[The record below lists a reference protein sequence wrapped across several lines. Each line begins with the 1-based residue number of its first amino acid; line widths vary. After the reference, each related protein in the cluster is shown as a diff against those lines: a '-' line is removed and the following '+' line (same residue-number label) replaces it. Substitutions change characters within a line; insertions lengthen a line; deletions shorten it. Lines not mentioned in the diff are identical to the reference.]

1 MTNSDSKNQHLIWI
15 IGGAVGGVCMGTFF
29 PNAAIHLEIL
39 GNLFLNAL
47 KMMVIPLVVTSIIVG
62 IANLTDSKSL
72 GSLGVKTVIFYTLT
86 TGLAVGIGLLVV
98 NVLQPGIGASEFTGE
113 LPARIQDKEAF
124 SFMQVIEG
132 MVQPNLFRSAVEFKI
147 LPIIIASILFGVAM
161 VNLGEA
167 AKPLIKILNS
177 ANAVIMHV
185 VGIIIQC
192 APIGIFGLIA
202 YRLGVTGGGMAVV
215 ALMQSLLKYSAA
227 VILGLAIHSLAVLPL
242 LLWIFT
248 KRNPIE
254 YVVSLSR
261 ALVIAFATAS
271 SSATLPITMK
281 QVQEAGVSEKTSNVV
296 LPLGATINMDG
307 TALYEAVAAI
317 YIAQCYGIDLSM
329 SDQLI
334 IAFTAT
340 LAAVGAAGI
349 PEAGLVTMILVL
361 QSVGLPVEGLG
372 LILAVDWLLDRFRT
386 TVNVWGDAT
395 AASIIDELENKEG
408 VKNG

>member
-1 MTNSDSKNQHLIWI
+1 MTTSDTKNKHLIWI
-15 IGGAVGGVCMGTFF
+15 VGGAIGGVCMGTFF
-29 PNAAIHLEIL
+29 PNTAVHLEIL

-72 GSLGVKTVIFYTLT
+72 GSLGIKTIVLYTLT
-86 TGLAVGIGLLVV
+86 TGLAVCIGLVVV
-98 NVLQPGIGASEFTGE
+98 NLMQPGVGGSEFAGV
-113 LPARIQDKEAF
+113 LPERIHDKEAF

-132 MVQPNLFRSAVEFKI
+132 LIQPNLFKSAVEFKI
-147 LPIIIASILFGVAM
+147 LPIIIASILFGIAM
-161 VNLGEA
+161 VNLGET
-167 AKPLIKILNS
+167 AKPLIKVLNS
-177 ANAVIMHV
+177 TNAVIMHV

-192 APIGIFGLIA
+192 APLGIFGLIA

-215 ALMQSLLKYSAA
+215 DLIQSLLKYSAT
-227 VILGLAIHSLAVLPL
+227 VIVGLAIHSLAVLPL
-242 LLWIFT
+242 ILWFFT

-281 QVQEAGVSEKTSNVV
+281 QVQDAGVSEKTSNVV

-329 SDQLI
+329 SDQLV

-395 AASIIDELENKEG
+395 VAAVIDQLEKKG
-408 VKNG
+408 